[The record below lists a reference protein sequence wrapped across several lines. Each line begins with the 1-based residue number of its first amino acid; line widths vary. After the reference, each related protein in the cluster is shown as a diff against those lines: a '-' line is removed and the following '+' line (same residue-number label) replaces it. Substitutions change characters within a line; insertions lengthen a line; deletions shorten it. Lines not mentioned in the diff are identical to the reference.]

1 MKNDT
6 TEELQVGDE
15 INVNILTGIGNVMM
29 SSSKQSDINEN
40 DVDVTIDR
48 EKVSEVIRSTH
59 DSYRRTELKNSRT
72 QELSDSATALSRME
86 C

>member
-1 MKNDT
+1 MKSDT

-40 DVDVTIDR
+40 DVDVNIDR

-59 DSYRRTELKNSRT
+59 DSYRRTELKNLRIK
-72 QELSDSATALSRME
+72 
-86 C
+86 